1 MAKAVLIS
9 IRPELAAK
17 ILGGKKT
24 LELRKN
30 RPALRTPFKC
40 YIYCT
45 RVQSMNLNDYVGVHS
60 ESGGRVDEWSGKV
73 VGEFI
78 CDEIKRISVPDNPT
92 LNDLDMPIYEN
103 SCLSY
108 EQIRDYC
115 KGQDG
120 FFWHISN
127 LRIYDAPKEVGY
139 FVGIRRGKEGV
150 ELKALKSAPQ
160 SWCYVL
166 EGTGVKQ

>member
-9 IRPELAAK
+9 IRPEWTAK
-17 ILGGKKT
+17 ILNGKKT

-45 RVQSMNLNDYVGVHS
+45 GVKNMSLNDYVGVHR
-60 ESGGRVDEWSGKV
+60 ETGGRVDEWNGKV

-78 CDEIKRISVPDNPT
+78 CDEIKRISIPDNPT

-108 EQIRDYC
+108 KQIRDYC
-115 KGQDG
+115 DGRDG
-120 FFWHISN
+120 FFWHISD
-127 LRIYDAPKEVGY
+127 LRIYDHPKEIGV
-139 FVGIRRGKEGV
+139 FVGIRHGKDGA
-150 ELKALKSAPQ
+150 ELKALESAPQ

-166 EGTGVKQ
+166 ERTKVK

>member
-1 MAKAVLIS
+1 MAKAVMIS
-9 IRPELAAK
+9 IRPEWTAK
-17 ILGGKKT
+17 ILDGKKT

-30 RPALRTPFKC
+30 RPVLRTPFKC

-45 RVQSMNLNDYVGVHS
+45 LYGLKHPIGKVY
-60 ESGGRVDEWSGKV
+60 GGRV

-78 CDEIKRISVPDNPT
+78 CDEIKRISIPDNPT
-92 LNDLDMPIYEN
+92 QNDLDMPIYEN

-115 KGQDG
+115 KGRDG

-127 LRIYDAPKEVGY
+127 LRIYDSPKEIGY
-139 FVGIRRGKEGV
+139 FVGIRRGKDGL
-150 ELKALKSAPQ
+150 ELKALESAPQ

-166 EGTGVKQ
+166 KDTGVKK